1 MPWEKS
7 SVRQLYI
14 TLLRSFWYWA
24 TLEGDIWNIKANQIF
39 YFHPMHLCQ
48 CVRWL
53 FSASPGNCSWNR
65 AASLSLVMSN
75 LSQANSEKS
84 YSGPSSEA
92 SVFSNSQWPTY
103 DVWLIS
109 FTTLCVVFSTYECVF
124 NNSTA
129 TQPSL
134 ILSKQLSNHSW
145 TDVTRKGININNQRL
160 TAAWWHILSDSL
172 RKRKNKFKKKKKEMQ
187 KLKGGQFSWQWFFLF
202 F

>member
-1 MPWEKS
+1 MENCSDSTADTAAVINSVTDWLAVTDKVPWEKS

-129 TQPSL
+129 IRLCLTW
-134 ILSKQLSNHSW
+134 QLSRVWYCPSNCP
-145 TDVTRKGININNQRL
+145 I
-160 TAAWWHILSDSL
+160 TA
-172 RKRKNKFKKKKKEMQ
+172 
-187 KLKGGQFSWQWFFLF
+187 GQM
-202 F
+202 